1 MSIKHAS
8 SGRGIAGRHFSFR
21 GSQALGLVLAVP
33 AFLAAALLGLLYL
46 HDPPGR
52 DQGVFAYIGWRW
64 LNGEIPYLNAG
75 LEHKGPLPFAAYATA
90 LTLFG
95 HSISAVRLLAWV
107 ATFTAGIGVT
117 WVATRISNRVL
128 PGVMAGAAYLMFVSV
143 SGLGGYWNGAETEAF
158 MEPLTVASIICALLA
173 IGSPP
178 ATTRQRTRP
187 PRRGWWWFAA
197 GAFLGAASLGKPTAL
212 AVAVALVAAVPVFD
226 GVILLAIAAGIL
238 APWIAAFAFFAQQG
252 AGGAFIDQVFLLNL
266 AYGSEGLKNL
276 NQLAGIFPGAFT
288 RLLDPRLLA
297 LILPG
302 AWVAMMSF
310 RQPAYRLAFMW
321 ALTAFAEVI
330 VQGRLWPYHFYV
342 VMAPLA
348 VLWGIGISALGGA
361 MFAAA
366 PPRLPTGTRVT
377 PANPWLRALAALAIG
392 VGLAGFRGLDWH
404 EAHYRYRYAV
414 GEVTESNFLAH
425 FRPRSNVNDVDPTE
439 TLQAA
444 TWAQENLGPE
454 ETLLMWGFEPAVN
467 FLSERRSPTRFIA
480 NYYLTSETLT
490 PAMRTRAWQQFWEDL
505 SHEPPDWIAIV
516 HNDRSVIEPLD
527 SVTELERSPDFKT
540 FAQENFRHEVMIGD
554 FEFLRRATDVS
565 ALKAFAAERA
575 AAIRALDPSGL
586 GQSATDTQPAAAA
599 GMGPAPVP
607 DVGAPKPR

>member
-1 MSIKHAS
+1 MSNKHAS

-21 GSQALGLVLAVP
+21 GSQALGLVVAVP

-64 LNGEIPYLNAG
+64 LNGEVPYLNAG

-95 HSISAVRLLAWV
+95 HSISAIRLLAWI
-107 ATFTAGIGVT
+107 ATFTAGLGVT
-117 WVATRISNRVL
+117 WVATRITSRVL
-128 PGVMAGAAYLMFVSV
+128 AGVMAGTAYLMFVSV

-158 MEPLTVASIICALLA
+158 MEPLTVASIICALIA
-173 IGSPP
+173 IGSQQP
-178 ATTRQRTRP
+178 TTRRTRP

-212 AVAVALVAAVPVFD
+212 AVALALVVAFPGFD
-226 GVILLAIAAGIL
+226 GLIMIALGAGVL
-238 APWIAAFAFFAQQG
+238 APWIGAFAFFAHQG
-252 AGGAFIDQVFLLNL
+252 AGWPFIDQVFLYNL
-266 AYGSEGLKNL
+266 AYGSDGLKDF
-276 NQLAGIFPGAFT
+276 QHLAAIFPGAFT

-302 AWVAMMSF
+302 AWVAMTSF
-310 RQPAYRLAFMW
+310 RQPTHRLAFMW
-321 ALTAFAEVI
+321 AVAAFAEVI
-330 VQGRLWPYHFYV
+330 AQGRLWPYHFYP

-348 VLWGIGISALGGA
+348 LLWGIGLSALGGA
-361 MFAAA
+361 MFAAP
-366 PPRLPTGTRVT
+366 PPRLPVGARMT
-377 PANPWLRALAALAIG
+377 PPNPWFRALAALAIG

-404 EAHYRYRYAV
+404 EAQYRYHYAI
-414 GEVTESNFLAH
+414 GDIPETRFLAH
-425 FRPRSNVNDVDPTE
+425 FSPRHGGSDVDPTE

-467 FLSERRSPTRFIA
+467 FLAERRSPTRFIA
-480 NYYLTSETLT
+480 NYYLTSESFT

-505 SHEPPDWIAIV
+505 SQEPPDWIAIV

-527 SVTELERSPDFKT
+527 SVAELERSPDFKT

-554 FEFLRRATDVS
+554 FEFLRRAADAST
-565 ALKAFAAERA
+565 LKAFAAERA
-575 AAIRALDPSGL
+575 AAIQALDPSGL
-586 GQSATDTQPAAAA
+586 GQNATDAPPAAA
-599 GMGPAPVP
+599 GLGPTPTPDLGVP
-607 DVGAPKPR
+607 NTR